1 MQDHPV
7 IGWRER
13 VAFPRWG
20 ITGVEAKIDT
30 GARTSALH
38 VDNIRKLGETRVRF
52 EVVLSRRKPEN
63 RVPVE
68 ADIVRLSRVRSS
80 TGHRQT
86 RYVVAATMKI
96 GAHRR
101 KIELSLVC
109 RKHMICRMLLGRT
122 AVSDFLID
130 PQRKHLHDSQSGR
143 RSRRS
148 AK

>member
-1 MQDHPV
+1 MQDRPV

-20 ITGVEAKIDT
+20 ITGIEAKIDT
-30 GARTSALH
+30 GARTSAIH
-38 VDNIRKLGETRVRF
+38 VENIRKVREGRVRF
-52 EVVLSRRKPEN
+52 EVVLSRRKPEK
-63 RVPVE
+63 RVLVE
-68 ADIVRLSRVRSS
+68 ADVVRLSRVRSS

-96 GAHRR
+96 GGHRR

-109 RKHMICRMLLGRT
+109 RQHMICRMLLGRT
-122 AVSDFLID
+122 ALGDFLID
-130 PQRKHLHDSQSGR
+130 PQRKHLHNSQAGQR
-143 RSRRS
+143 PRRS